1 MVFANLNVILLV
13 VALVIVVLAIIFGG
27 VYCLN
32 RVADR
37 NAG

>member
-13 VALVIVVLAIIFGG
+13 VALVIVVLAIIFTG
-27 VYCLN
+27 VYCMN
-32 RVADR
+32 RIADR